1 MKLRDTYKAKI
12 EAQIEEETAR
22 IAMLKARAKRLAADA
37 KIVSMEELADTEAK
51 LAALKATLAKYVGAG
66 EGVFEDLKHGVEL
79 ASRNLAQAVRHAAKR
94 FE

>member
-1 MKLRDTYKAKI
+1 MNLRDSYKAKI

-37 KIVSMEELADTEAK
+37 QILSMEELAETEAK
-51 LAALKATLAKYVGAG
+51 LEALKAKLGRYLGAG
-66 EGVFEDLKHGVEL
+66 EGAFEDLKHGVGL